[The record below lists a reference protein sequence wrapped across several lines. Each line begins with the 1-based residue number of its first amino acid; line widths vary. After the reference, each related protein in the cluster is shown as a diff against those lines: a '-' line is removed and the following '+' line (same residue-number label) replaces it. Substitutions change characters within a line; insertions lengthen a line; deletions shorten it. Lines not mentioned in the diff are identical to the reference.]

1 LKLFIVFNEEL
12 IGELIFKNNKFKLN
26 YFDNWRKN
34 GFELSPHLPFNDANS
49 ENIKNFLKNL
59 LPEGENLDDISIFL
73 QISKYNTFGLI
84 REIGKDIAGAN

>member
-1 LKLFIVFNEEL
+1 MKLFISFNDKT
-12 IGELIFKNNKFKLN
+12 IGEIIFENDMFKLN
-26 YFDNWRKN
+26 YFDEWKQN
-34 GFELSPHLPFNDANS
+34 GFELSPHLPFEEPSS

-84 REIGKDIAGAN
+84 PIPKIKFTDKE